1 MFKLFP
7 HFIPEDQLIVKK
19 YVVYER
25 TTGNLGSIL
34 CLKLVKI
41 QLEREVTH
49 HVDRDGQESSQV
61 ASRLSCNLEAG
72 WSDESYKL
80 QLKFYAKDDLLP

>member
-1 MFKLFP
+1 MLFP

-19 YVVYER
+19 NVVYER

-41 QLEREVTH
+41 QLERRPTMLTEMARSAPKLRLACLATLK
-49 HVDRDGQESSQV
+49 QV
-61 ASRLSCNLEAG
+61 GPTNVANCNFE
-72 WSDESYKL
+72 
-80 QLKFYAKDDLLP
+80 FYAKDDLLP